1 MRNLRFL
8 SIYGVLR
15 EDVQVILPLQDGKEH
30 MWRQLRLLEWWGCSM
45 RCMPSNFRPENLIEL
60 RMPDSHLET
69 LWDGAQL
76 LRSLKK
82 MDLRRSKK
90 LKEIPDLSKA
100 TNLEELYLEDCW
112 SLVMIPPSFE
122 NLNRLRKLDMKR
134 CKNLRIL
141 PENIHLESLHSL
153 NFSGCSK
160 LTSFPQISRNVSHL
174 FLDETKIVE
183 VPRRIKDI
191 SGLNFILITGCRNLR
206 YISPIISKMKH
217 LEVMFFSNSD
227 ALVEASWFQVQ
238 WQRQQTTF
246 TLTYQILLP
255 RAIGCTMSS

>member
-1 MRNLRFL
+1 
-8 SIYGVLR
+8 
-15 EDVQVILPLQDGKEH
+15 
-30 MWRQLRLLEWWGCSM
+30 
-45 RCMPSNFRPENLIEL
+45 
-60 RMPDSHLET
+60 
-69 LWDGAQL
+69 
-76 LRSLKK
+76 

>member
-1 MRNLRFL
+1 MCC
-8 SIYGVLR
+8 
-15 EDVQVILPLQDGKEH
+15 D
-30 MWRQLRLLEWWGCSM
+30 
-45 RCMPSNFRPENLIEL
+45 
-60 RMPDSHLET
+60 
-69 LWDGAQL
+69 QL